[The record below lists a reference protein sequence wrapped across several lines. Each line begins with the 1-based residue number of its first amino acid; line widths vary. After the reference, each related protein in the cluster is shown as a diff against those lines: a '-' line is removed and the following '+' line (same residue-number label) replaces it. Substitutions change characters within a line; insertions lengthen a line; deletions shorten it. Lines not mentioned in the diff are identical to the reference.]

1 MDKILYQS
9 YVDILKEELIP
20 AMGCTE
26 PIAIA
31 YGAAIARKAL
41 GCMPETVEINVSG
54 NIIKNV
60 KSVVVPHTGNLRG
73 IAAAAAAGIVAG
85 DSDKVLEVISDVT
98 EEQIR
103 DISSYLNEAEFV
115 VQRADTEE
123 VFDIE
128 IIVRAAGHYA
138 LSRIVGNHTNVVL
151 IKCDDQ
157 ILLKHEY
164 VKIVEKVTD
173 RSVMSVETIVQFAE
187 EVEIDD
193 VKEVLD
199 RQIQYNLA
207 ISEEGLRGN
216 YGANIGRIL
225 LRSYGNT
232 VYNRAKAWAAA
243 GSDARMNGCE
253 LPVVINSGSGNQGLT
268 ASLPVIVYAKELNVS
283 EEMLYRA
290 LVISNLVTIHLKTGV
305 GTLSAYCG
313 AISAGCG
320 AGAGIMFLY
329 GGKYEDI
336 AHVVVNALAINSGVV
351 CDGAKASCAAKI
363 ASAVEGGLMG
373 MQMYMHGS
381 EFAGGDGIVTKGVE
395 ETIKNV
401 SVLARDG
408 MRETDKEIINLM
420 MKQ

>member
-1 MDKILYQS
+1 MDKFLYQS

-31 YGAAIARKAL
+31 YAAAIAKKAL
-41 GCMPETVEINVSG
+41 GCVPEKVEIFVSG

-85 DSDKVLEVISDVT
+85 DADKVLEVISDVT
-98 EEQIR
+98 EEQIKA
-103 DISSYLNEAEFV
+103 IAAYLNETEFSV
-115 VQRADTEE
+115 SRSETEE

-128 IIVRAAGHYA
+128 IHVHGQGHLA

-151 IKCDDQ
+151 IKRDEQ
-157 ILLKHEY
+157 VLLKQEY

-173 RSVMSVETIVQFAE
+173 RSLMSVETIVQFAE
-187 EVEIDD
+187 EADVKD

-268 ASLPVIVYAKELNVS
+268 ASLPVVVYARELNVS
-283 EEMLYRA
+283 EDMMYRA
-290 LVISNLVTIHLKTGV
+290 LIVSNLVTIHLKTGV

-313 AISAGCG
+313 AVSAGCG
-320 AGAGIMFLY
+320 AAAGIMYLY

-336 AHVVVNALAINSGVV
+336 AHVIVNALAINSGVV

-381 EFAGGDGIVTKGVE
+381 EFTGGDGIVTKGVE
-395 ETIKNV
+395 ETIHNV
-401 SVLARDG
+401 GKLARDG